1 MQVRFIFTTQALI
14 VMVMQMSRGM
24 GSAAQVNCS
33 NYPQIFDEMF
43 KVEYGVRVN
52 GVLIADP
59 NMSLYISLSCIFNG
73 LLDV

>member
-43 KVEYGVRVN
+43 KVEYGVN

-59 NMSLYISLSCIFNG
+59 NVSLYISLSCIFNG